1 MNTSAH
7 APRLH
12 ATLAFLLLAVGL
24 AAAAP
29 LHGQG
34 VRIGDLTRDGDVV
47 PVRLVGY
54 GLVTGLDGT
63 GDRAIGGFGSGHTVR
78 SVANLLRRF
87 GVEVPEGVLRTLNV
101 AAVLVTAEI
110 SPYERPGG
118 RFDINVASMG
128 DATSLRGG
136 VLWMTPLVPE
146 AGAVPV
152 ATAQGPV
159 VISGSDPG
167 NRARSR
173 AARVVETSGRVPEG
187 GLVEQPVARP
197 DEVARPVL
205 TLRQPDLA
213 TAVRIAQAVNAAVG
227 DGTASVAD
235 PGAVQLDLSSV
246 DGLERMLALA
256 EIQEL
261 EVTPRQVNRV
271 VIDSRDGTVVT
282 GGAIRLGAAVVSHDG
297 ITLSIAPEGVV
308 IPEVEVVQDPGV
320 PAGQTTPLPE
330 AAGEPDA
337 ALPTGPFPRALPAQ
351 PVAAPP
357 SAMSS
362 VTMSAGVTIQE
373 LAAALSAVDAPPATV
388 AAIFEALAR
397 VGAIRAQVVV
407 R

>member
-1 MNTSAH
+1 MNASASLRRPLVLGALVLILGVVGV
-7 APRLH
+7 APVR
-12 ATLAFLLLAVGL
+12 A
-24 AAAAP
+24 
-29 LHGQG
+29 QG
-34 VRIGDLTRDGDVV
+34 ARIADLTRDGDVV

-110 SPYERPGG
+110 SPYARPGG
-118 RFDINVASMG
+118 RFDIAVASVG

-136 VLWMTPLVPE
+136 VLWMTPLIAD

-159 VISGSDPG
+159 MISGSDVG
-167 NRARSR
+167 SGGRSR
-173 AARVVETSGRVPEG
+173 ASRVVETSGRIPEG
-187 GLVEQPVARP
+187 GLVEQPVAQP
-197 DEVARPVL
+197 EAVSRPVL
-205 TLRQPDLA
+205 TLRQPDLG
-213 TAVRIAQAVNAAVG
+213 TAVRIAQAVNAEVG
-227 DGTASVAD
+227 EGTATVAD

-246 DGLERMLALA
+246 EGLERMLTLA
-256 EIQEL
+256 RIQEL

-282 GGAIRLGAAVVSHDG
+282 GGDIRIGAGVVSHG
-297 ITLSIAPEGVV
+297 GVTLTIAPEGVE
-308 IPEVEVVQDPGV
+308 IAPDAGV
-320 PAGQTTPLPE
+320 DAGAAGQPRTGGV
-330 AAGEPDA
+330 AGGSTA
-337 ALPTGPFPRALPAQ
+337 GGPFPRALPGQGADAV
-351 PVAAPP
+351 PPGPAA
-357 SAMSS
+357 MTG
-362 VTMSAGVTIQE
+362 VTIPAGVTIQE
-373 LAAALSAVDAPPATV
+373 LAAALSAVDAPPASV
-388 AAIFEALAR
+388 AAIFEGLAR

>member
-1 MNTSAH
+1 MNTP
-7 APRLH
+7 APGRRAPLV
-12 ATLAFLLLAVGL
+12 ALLVL
-24 AAAAP
+24 AAGVVLAAP
-29 LHGQG
+29 LQAQG
-34 VRIGDLTRDGDVV
+34 VRVGDLTRDGDVV

-110 SPYERPGG
+110 SPYARPGG
-118 RFDINVASMG
+118 RFDIQVASVG

-136 VLWMTPLVPE
+136 VLWMTPLVAE

-159 VISGSDPG
+159 MISGSDIRNG
-167 NRARSR
+167 GRSR
-173 AARVVETSGRVPEG
+173 ASRVVETSGRVPEG

-197 DEVARPVL
+197 DAVARPVL

-227 DGTASVAD
+227 DGTATVSD
-235 PGAVQLDLSSV
+235 PGAVQLDLSAV
-246 DGLERMLALA
+246 DGLERMLTLA
-256 EIQEL
+256 DIQEL
-261 EVTPRQVNRV
+261 QVTPRQVNRV

-282 GGAIRLGAAVVSHDG
+282 GGAIRLSAAVVSHDG
-297 ITLSIAPEGVV
+297 ITLTIAPEGLE
-308 IPEVEVVQDPGV
+308 IPEIEVT
-320 PAGQTTPLPE
+320 PAPAATP
-330 AAGEPDA
+330 EPA
-337 ALPTGPFPRALPAQ
+337 PPPTGTASPTGPFPRALPGAT
-351 PVAAPP
+351 PPPTAAGTT
-357 SAMSS
+357 MSG
-362 VTMSAGVTIQE
+362 VTMPAGVTIQE
-373 LAAALSAVDAPPATV
+373 LAAALSAVDAPPPTV

>member
-1 MNTSAH
+1 MTTPTRS
-7 APRLH
+7 PRRTP
-12 ATLAFLLLAVGL
+12 ALALVLLAAL
-24 AAAAP
+24 AVAIPVHA
-29 LHGQG
+29 QG
-34 VRIGDLTRDGDVV
+34 VRVGDLTRDGDVV

-110 SPYERPGG
+110 SPYSRPGA
-118 RFDINVASMG
+118 RFDISVASVG

-136 VLWMTPLVPE
+136 VLWMTPLVAE

-152 ATAQGPV
+152 ATAQGP
-159 VISGSDPG
+159 IMMSGSGDVRG
-167 NRARSR
+167 ARSR
-173 AARVVETSGRVPEG
+173 AVRVVETSGRVPEG

-197 DEVARPVL
+197 EAVARPVL

-213 TAVRIAQAVNAAVG
+213 TAVRIAQAVNASVG
-227 DGTASVAD
+227 EGTASVAD
-235 PGAVQLDLSSV
+235 PGAVQLDLSTV
-246 DGLERMLALA
+246 DELERMLTLA

-261 EVTPRQVNRV
+261 EVTPRAVNRV

-282 GGAIRLGAAVVSHDG
+282 GGAIRLGSAVVSHGG
-297 ITLSIAPEGVV
+297 ITLTIAPDGVDV
-308 IPEVEVVQDPGV
+308 PEVQVQP
-320 PAGQTTPLPE
+320 
-330 AAGEPDA
+330 GEPATTAPATGIPA
-337 ALPTGPFPRALPAQ
+337 AQPDPSTGPFPRALPGQDAGV
-351 PVAAPP
+351 PAAP
-357 SAMSS
+357 A
-362 VTMSAGVTIQE
+362 TMSGVTIAAGVTIQE
-373 LAAALSAVDAPPATV
+373 LAAALSAVNAPPSTV
-388 AAIFEALAR
+388 AAIFEALAG